1 MQSNLIS
8 TECNSEFSHQ
18 GTLLI
23 EDNPLYKGL
32 YSYTKA
38 SRFNCMSFD
47 IIYKFPML
55 GVQSSS
61 TSSSSQDYYLPSS
74 VNISKFLALLHE
86 RSPFNRGQHTEISQS
101 FVENSPERGV
111 PKNSINLNSFE
122 SGSYAG
128 DTTPFNLAEEMEKN
142 HISLTNSYISS
153 ALNTSSNPE
162 KADISL
168 NTKEMILNIH
178 RNYAA
183 HQENELYLNS
193 ITPASS
199 LALSQLQNSM
209 LSGPEVCFLDR
220 SLCGE
225 KLDNSSHM
233 EISAIENENKRL
245 YNSINEEEAMN
256 NDEICSIHVKKTE
269 ESMKRSDIFV
279 AARRGS
285 EAENSVNVVKN
296 IEGLVKMPQI
306 LDEDLL
312 SSPDDEGPLMIST
325 TRMFLN
331 GETASKA
338 KLLGPAV
345 RNRVIKEF
353 SNKGLLENSSQI
365 LTTAPEAQ
373 PSNDFPDM
381 FSPLTKK
388 LVFFESI
395 SPSSCKIL
403 YATACCGFGSGLTV
417 EYASSESETKAFPH
431 CSDKKDLWNG
441 LWDLETS
448 KLMHKIQI
456 EWISCGFEHMA
467 AVTNEGKVMT
477 WGYGG
482 SGCLGHGDTRS
493 YKMPTL
499 VNSIFQERFVY
510 LECGGYHTI
519 GISEEGEIWAWGR
532 GDVNQLG
539 IPFKK
544 LIKDDV
550 GHVAL
555 RPQKV
560 KNCSKQNLSIKAVAC
575 GEAHTLLLDADGRIF
590 AFGWAEY
597 GQLGLSENAIDESGI
612 SKSIYQVQ
620 SMAHKVVKISAGCLF
635 SVCLTDMGQVFV
647 WGNGDQGQLGLGN
660 SMKNANYPTLV
671 SSLRHEFIVDIM
683 CSETSVVCLTQ
694 SGNIY
699 AWGRGIAGRFLDG
712 GNYTPGSDIICF
724 VPRKLQGVNIIQKY
738 LIKNKPP
745 ADDFTKELMMKLMK
759 LKNT

>member
-1 MQSNLIS
+1 
-8 TECNSEFSHQ
+8 
-18 GTLLI
+18 
-23 EDNPLYKGL
+23 
-32 YSYTKA
+32 
-38 SRFNCMSFD
+38 
-47 IIYKFPML
+47 ML
-55 GVQSSS
+55 GIQS
-61 TSSSSQDYYLPSS
+61 TSTPLLSQDYYLPSS
-74 VNISKFLALLHE
+74 VNINKFLALLHE

-111 PKNSINLNSFE
+111 PKNSINLNSFD
-122 SGSYAG
+122 SGSYIG

-168 NTKEMILNIH
+168 NTKEMIMNIH

-193 ITPASS
+193 ISPASS
-199 LALSQLQNSM
+199 LGLSQLQNSM
-209 LSGPEVCFLDR
+209 LSGPEVCFLDK
-220 SLCGE
+220 SSCGD
-225 KLDNSSHM
+225 KLENSNNI

-256 NDEICSIHVKKTE
+256 NDEICSIHVKRIEEIMKRTDAFVARE
-269 ESMKRSDIFV
+269 ESERESSIQ
-279 AARRGS
+279 
-285 EAENSVNVVKN
+285 VKS
-296 IEGLVKMPQI
+296 IEGLGKISKIQTM
-306 LDEDLL
+306 DEDAL

-338 KLLGPAV
+338 KLLGPAI
-345 RNRVIKEF
+345 RDRVIKEF

-365 LTTAPEAQ
+365 LTTAPEIQ
-373 PSNDFPDM
+373 PSIDFPDM
-381 FSPLTKK
+381 FSPLMKK
-388 LVFFESI
+388 LVFFEST
-395 SPSSCKIL
+395 SLSSCKIL
-403 YATACCGFGSGLTV
+403 YATACCGFGSGLTI
-417 EYASSESETKAFPH
+417 EYSSNENNTKAFPH
-431 CSDKKDLWNG
+431 CIDKKNLWNG

-448 KLMHKIQI
+448 KLIHKIQI

-499 VNSIFQERFVY
+499 VNSIFHERFVY

-519 GISEEGEIWAWGR
+519 GINEEGEVWAWGR

-539 IPFKK
+539 IQFKK
-544 LIKDDV
+544 LIKDDI

-555 RPQKV
+555 RPQKI
-560 KNCSKQNLSIKAVAC
+560 KYCSKQNLSIKAVAC
-575 GEAHTLLLDADGRIF
+575 GEAHTLLLDSDGRIF

-597 GQLGLSENAIDESGI
+597 GQLGLSENAIDENI
-612 SKSIYQVQ
+612 SKSIYHVQ
-620 SMAHKVVKISAGCLF
+620 SMAHKVIKISAGCLF

-660 SMKNANYPTLV
+660 SMKNVNYPTLV
-671 SSLRHEFIVDIM
+671 SSLRHEFIVDVV
-683 CSETSVVCLTQ
+683 CSETSVICLTQ

-699 AWGRGIAGRFLDG
+699 AWGRGVAGRFLDS
-712 GNYTPGSDIICF
+712 GNYVLGSDIICF
-724 VPRKLQGVNIIQKY
+724 VPRKVQGVNIVQKY

-745 ADDFTKELMMKLMK
+745 EDDFTKELMMKLMK
-759 LKNT
+759 LKNNT

>member
-32 YSYTKA
+32 YSYTKL
-38 SRFNCMSFD
+38 SRFNNMNFD
-47 IIYKFPML
+47 IIYKFPIL
-55 GVQSSS
+55 GIPS
-61 TSSSSQDYYLPSS
+61 TSPSSSSQDYYLPSS

-111 PKNSINLNSFE
+111 PKNSINLNSFN
-122 SGSYAG
+122 SGSYSG
-128 DTTPFNLAEEMEKN
+128 DITPFNLAEEMEKN

-183 HQENELYLNS
+183 QQDNELYLNS

-199 LALSQLQNSM
+199 LALSQLQNSI
-209 LSGPEVCFLDR
+209 LSGPEVCFLDK
-220 SLCGE
+220 SLCKDRLE
-225 KLDNSSHM
+225 NSSYL

-256 NDEICSIHVKKTE
+256 NDEICSINVKKTE
-269 ESMKRSDIFV
+269 EIMKRSDVFIAV
-279 AARRGS
+279 RRGS
-285 EAENSVNVVKN
+285 EAENSVKN
-296 IEGLVKMPQI
+296 TEGLKRMPEMQVM
-306 LDEDLL
+306 DEDFL

-338 KLLGPAV
+338 KLLGPPARV
-345 RNRVIKEF
+345 RVIKEF
-353 SNKGLLENSSQI
+353 SNKESIENTSHI
-365 LTTAPEAQ
+365 LTTSPEMH
-373 PSNDFPDM
+373 PPTNPHDI

-388 LVFFESI
+388 LVFFEST
-395 SPSSCKIL
+395 SQSSCKIL
-403 YATACCGFGSGLTV
+403 YATACCGFGSGLTI
-417 EYASSESETKAFPH
+417 EYASNENETKAFPH
-431 CSDKKDLWNG
+431 CSDTKDIWNG
-441 LWDLETS
+441 LWDLETA

-467 AVTNEGKVMT
+467 SVTNEGKVMT

-499 VNSIFQERFVY
+499 VNSIFQERFIY

-519 GISEEGEIWAWGR
+519 GISEEGEVWAWGR

-539 IPFKK
+539 IQFEK

-555 RPQKV
+555 RPQKI
-560 KNCSKQNLSIKAVAC
+560 KNCSKQNLSIKSVAC

-597 GQLGLSENAIDESGI
+597 GQLGLCDNDIDQSGI
-612 SKSIYQVQ
+612 SKSICQVQ
-620 SMAHKVVKISAGCLF
+620 SMAHKVIKISAGCLF

-660 SMKNANYPTLV
+660 SMKNTSYPTLV
-671 SSLRHEFIVDIM
+671 SSLRHEFIIDVI
-683 CSETSVVCLTQ
+683 CSETSVICLTQ
-694 SGNIY
+694 SGNVY
-699 AWGRGIAGRFLDG
+699 GWGRGIAGRFLDG
-712 GNYTPGSDIICF
+712 GNYTLGSDIICF
-724 VPRKLQGVNIIQKY
+724 VPRKLQGVNIVQKY

-759 LKNT
+759 LKNS